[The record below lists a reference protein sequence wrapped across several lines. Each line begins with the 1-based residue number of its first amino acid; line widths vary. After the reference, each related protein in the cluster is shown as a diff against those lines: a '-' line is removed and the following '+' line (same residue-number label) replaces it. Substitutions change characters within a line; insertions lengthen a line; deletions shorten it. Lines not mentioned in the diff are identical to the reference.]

1 MSEVAE
7 LTFEDALA
15 ELSQL
20 AKQLEQG
27 EIPLAESLTLYAR
40 AKALDAHLEAL
51 LTPLKALA

>member
-1 MSEVAE
+1 MADVETLS
-7 LTFEDALA
+7 FEEALA